1 MHRMKTT
8 LHLTLYLTL
17 LVSSLCFLSCSDDKE
32 AMPRL
37 FRPSFIASSC
47 VADGNSISLA
57 WRTSGEP
64 TSYTA
69 ELSEDSTFAA
79 SATLSQTVEGGKCTF
94 DNLKYETAYYVR
106 VRANNEAMQLV
117 SNWTVYESTVSTLSR
132 IVPKLLYPVDERN
145 ITDGSVLLQ
154 WTGAGEANPV
164 DGLCVWTEEEMEAG
178 TEGSAVSLSAT
189 DVAAGSYRLSG
200 LSPRTVYYVAL
211 TNSQAPEGAEDY
223 NVRRF
228 RTGGMPAGAV
238 SVTDG
243 ADLYAR
249 IKAGM
254 EDASLSELVFC
265 LQNGVDYYLN
275 EYRRGIQRSR
285 SEGLSPVR
293 STGDAFHGLGCHS
306 NCRRCAIQ
314 HTLGYKVAQSIRDT
328 SSDRRLSFDMGHAR
342 GRNLIQLGSGELCD
356 GPHPNHRGIDLS
368 RLGHVQVC
376 PTASF
381 RYRLSILVPV
391 RIHCFSVRF
400 RRCDCND
407 RGFQSDP
414 CHPRG
419 HRNRRYRHRCTSIRC
434 DSGRDKNL
442 RRRTQ

>member
-1 MHRMKTT
+1 MGCKVPMTVTVRLDRYTQCQ
-8 LHLTLYLTL
+8 HLIEAGEFENISEL
-17 LVSSLCFLSCSDDKE
+17 LRF
-32 AMPRL
+32 AMRAYYDRL
-37 FRPSFIASSC
+37 R
-47 VADGNSISLA
+47 
-57 WRTSGEP
+57 RERP
-64 TSYTA
+64 TSV
-69 ELSEDSTFAA
+69 EL
-79 SATLSQTVEGGKCTF
+79 VRRGEGKSIQ
-94 DNLKYETAYYVR
+94 VR
-106 VRANNEAMQLV
+106 LDEAV
-117 SNWTVYESTVSTLSR
+117 
-132 IVPKLLYPVDERN
+132 
-145 ITDGSVLLQ
+145 
-154 WTGAGEANPV
+154 V
-164 DGLCVWTEEEMEAG
+164 DGI
-178 TEGSAVSLSAT
+178 
-189 DVAAGSYRLSG
+189 VAMG
-200 LSPRTVYYVAL
+200 LMARSDICDYAL
-211 TNSQAPEGAEDY
+211 
-223 NVRRF
+223 
-228 RTGGMPAGAV
+228 
-238 SVTDG
+238 
-243 ADLYAR
+243 
-249 IKAGM
+249 
-254 EDASLSELVFC
+254 
-265 LQNGVDYYLN
+265 DYYLN